1 MVSPS
6 VLVEESLAFVKE
18 LNKLCHLSLHR
29 VPVLNDEQEFTSSL
43 NLFHTILFPFWEMP
57 FPFSASLDFL
67 QRSIKIFSSASD
79 HSVLFLFLA
88 MGEELSLDSED
99 ASESGCEGY
108 MLKVEHS
115 KNCQG

>member
-1 MVSPS
+1 M
-6 VLVEESLAFVKE
+6 
-18 LNKLCHLSLHR
+18 CHLSLHR
-29 VPVLNDEQEFTSSL
+29 VHMLNDEKVLTSSL
-43 NLFHTILFPFWEMP
+43 NHFPAISFPFWEMP

-67 QRSIKIFSSASD
+67 QRSIKILSSASD

-88 MGEELSLDSED
+88 IHEELSLDSED

-108 MLKVEHS
+108 MLKVEHG